1 MVMRPDQS
9 LLSIAKIP
17 DGPTATWSMFAS
29 LRPGHEASWITT
41 HPVGSSANA
50 RAVACSPAIVSPRQA
65 LPRQRRGRFVLPS
78 VSALGLGVVLVA
90 DAGRAPV
97 GLGIGL
103 DHSR

>member
-1 MVMRPDQS
+1 MSNQVEHDPIRLAVDDLALDIVGDVAGAIAAGCVVVEDLALDVMVGV
-9 LLSIAKIP
+9 LVAG
-17 DGPTATWSMFAS
+17 DGRVLFD
-29 LRPGHEASWITT
+29 
-41 HPVGSSANA
+41 V
-50 RAVACSPAIVSPRQA
+50 VA